1 LIRSRPLAH
10 PFRLPVYVARRPP
23 APFCKT
29 PSYDWRLTQTPY
41 NYSALKFINL
51 TRRTEIGANSY
62 YVEIGRH
69 RLMLDCGMHPK
80 NTGEDAL
87 PHLKAIADRE
97 IDAIL
102 ISHAHQDHI
111 GTLPVAM
118 RRFPSARV
126 FMTEATADIG
136 NVLLH
141 NSVNVMTRQREE
153 IGERSYP
160 LFTHR
165 ETDRASERWR
175 WCPVRQRISIA
186 GERAPQ
192 CERNALTFEF
202 FDAGHVLGSTGILLR
217 AQGQT
222 VFYTGDVN
230 FDDQTIMEAAIFPEE
245 KIDVLIM
252 ECTRGDHAKPAG
264 WTRAGEERRL
274 AETLED
280 AFARGA
286 CVLIPVFAL
295 GKTQEILAMLYKF
308 RRESRKV
315 SGEFPIYIGGLS
327 SKFTDIYDRRARM
340 TRRQL
345 PRLQLMRDVA
355 PFILN
360 DETVR
365 DAPLRAGR
373 VYVLS
378 SGMMIPKTLSNV
390 FARRLIENP
399 QHSIFFVGYA
409 NPESPAGLLR
419 DAGSDGEVA
428 LDPDKPP
435 QRIRCNIEQFQFSA
449 HATRETLIGYAKKL
463 SPRKIVLVHGDP
475 PAVEWMRTTLS
486 AELPDSEV
494 IMPDPGVELEL

>member
-1 LIRSRPLAH
+1 
-10 PFRLPVYVARRPP
+10 
-23 APFCKT
+23 
-29 PSYDWRLTQTPY
+29 
-41 NYSALKFINL
+41 
-51 TRRTEIGANSY
+51 
-62 YVEIGRH
+62 
-69 RLMLDCGMHPK
+69 MHPK
-80 NTGEDAL
+80 DTGEDAL
-87 PHLKAIADRE
+87 PHLKAIAARGIE
-97 IDAIL
+97 AIL

-118 RRFPSARV
+118 RRFPGARV
-126 FMTEATADIG
+126 FMTEATAEIG
-136 NVLLH
+136 SVLLH

-153 IGERSYP
+153 IAEMSYP
-160 LFTHR
+160 LFTHG
-165 ETDRASERWR
+165 ETDKASKRWR

-192 CERNALTFEF
+192 RERDAMTFEF

-217 AQGQT
+217 AENQT

-274 AETLED
+274 AEALGD
-280 AFARGA
+280 AFERDA

-295 GKTQEILAMLYKF
+295 GKTQEVLAMLYKF
-308 RRESRKV
+308 RRERLLA
-315 SGEFPIYIGGLS
+315 EFPIYIGGLS
-327 SKFTDIYDRRARM
+327 SKMTDIYDRRARM

-360 DETVR
+360 DATVR
-365 DAPLRAGR
+365 DAPVRGGR

-390 FARRLIENP
+390 FARRLIENR

-419 DAGSDGEVA
+419 DAGPGSEVA
-428 LDPDKPP
+428 LDPDKPV
-435 QRIRCNIEQFQFSA
+435 QQIQCNIQQFQFSA
-449 HATRETLIGYAKKL
+449 HATRETLIEYAKKL

-475 PAVEWMRTTLS
+475 PAVEWMRAQLATD
-486 AELPDSEV
+486 LPDADV
-494 IMPDPGVELEL
+494 IVPVPGVEIEL

>member
-1 LIRSRPLAH
+1 
-10 PFRLPVYVARRPP
+10 V
-23 APFCKT
+23 
-29 PSYDWRLTQTPY
+29 
-41 NYSALKFINL
+41 KFLNL

-62 YVEIGRH
+62 YLEIGGH
-69 RLMLDCGMHPK
+69 RLVLDCGMHPK

-87 PHLKAIADRE
+87 PYLKAIAGRD
-97 IDAIL
+97 IGAIL

-111 GTLPVAM
+111 GTLPLIM

-126 FMTEATADIG
+126 FMTEATAEVG
-136 NVLLH
+136 SVLLH

-153 IGERSYP
+153 VGEASYP

-175 WCPVRQRISIA
+175 RCPLRQQISIA

-192 CERNALTFEF
+192 REREALTFEF
-202 FDAGHVLGSTGILLR
+202 FEAGHVLGSAGILVR
-217 AQGQT
+217 AEGKT

-230 FDDQTIMEAAIFPEE
+230 FDDQTIMQAAVFTEE
-245 KIDVLIM
+245 KVDVLIM
-252 ECTRGDHAKPAG
+252 ECTRGDHAKPGG
-264 WTRAGEERRL
+264 WTRAGEERRF
-274 AETLED
+274 AEALES
-280 AFARGA
+280 AFERGA

-308 RRESRKV
+308 RCHRLLP
-315 SGEFPIYIGGLS
+315 EFPIYIGGLS
-327 SKFTDIYDRRARM
+327 SKFTDIYDRRAHT

-345 PRLQLMRDVA
+345 PRLQLMREAA

-365 DAPLRAGR
+365 DAQLRAGR
-373 VYVLS
+373 AYVLS
-378 SGMMIPKTLSNV
+378 SGMMIPNTLSNV
-390 FARRLIENP
+390 LGRRLIENP

-419 DAGSDGEVA
+419 EAGKGGEVA

-435 QRIRCNIEQFQFSA
+435 QRVRCNIEQFQFSA
-449 HATRETLIGYAKKL
+449 HATREGLIEYARKI

-475 PAVEWMRTTLS
+475 PAVEWMRATLA
-486 AELPDSEV
+486 AELPTTDV
-494 IMPDPGVELEL
+494 IVPTPGEEIGL

>member
-1 LIRSRPLAH
+1 M
-10 PFRLPVYVARRPP
+10 
-23 APFCKT
+23 
-29 PSYDWRLTQTPY
+29 
-41 NYSALKFINL
+41 KFTNL
-51 TRRTEIGANSY
+51 TGRTEIGANSY
-62 YVEIGRH
+62 YLEIGRH
-69 RLMLDCGMHPK
+69 RLLLDCGMHPK

-87 PHLKAIADRE
+87 PNLKAIADRG

-118 RRFPSARV
+118 RRFPGARV

-136 NVLLH
+136 SVLLH

-175 WCPVRQRISIA
+175 WCPVRQHISIA
-186 GERAPQ
+186 GERAAQ
-192 CERNALTFEF
+192 RERNALTFEF
-202 FDAGHVLGSTGILLR
+202 FEAGHVLGSTGILLR
-217 AQGQT
+217 AEGQT

-252 ECTRGDHAKPAG
+252 ECTRGDHAKPAD

-286 CVLIPVFAL
+286 CVLVPVFAL

-308 RRESRKV
+308 RRESRKL

-327 SKFTDIYDRRARM
+327 SKMTDIYDRRARM

-365 DAPLRAGR
+365 DAPLRGGR

-419 DAGSDGEVA
+419 DAGPGGEVA
-428 LDPDKPP
+428 LDPDKPA
-435 QRIRCNIEQFQFSA
+435 QRVRCNIEQFQFSA
-449 HATRETLIGYAKKL
+449 HATRETLIEYAKKL
-463 SPRKIVLVHGDP
+463 SPRKIVLVHGDR
-475 PAVEWMRTTLS
+475 PAVEWMRATLS
-486 AELPDSEV
+486 AELPGSEV
-494 IMPDPGVELEL
+494 IIPTPGVELEL

>member
-1 LIRSRPLAH
+1 M
-10 PFRLPVYVARRPP
+10 
-23 APFCKT
+23 
-29 PSYDWRLTQTPY
+29 
-41 NYSALKFINL
+41 KFLNL

-62 YVEIGRH
+62 YLEIGGH
-69 RLMLDCGMHPK
+69 RLVLDCGMHPK

-87 PHLKAIADRE
+87 PYLKAIAGRDIE
-97 IDAIL
+97 AIL

-111 GTLPVAM
+111 GTLPLIM

-126 FMTEATADIG
+126 FMTEATAEVG
-136 NVLLH
+136 SVLLH

-153 IGERSYP
+153 VGEASYP

-175 WCPVRQRISIA
+175 RCPLRQQISIA
-186 GERAPQ
+186 GGRAPQ
-192 CERNALTFEF
+192 REREALTFEF
-202 FDAGHVLGSTGILLR
+202 FEAGHVLGSAGILVR
-217 AQGQT
+217 AEGKT

-230 FDDQTIMEAAIFPEE
+230 FDDQTIMQAAVFTEE
-245 KIDVLIM
+245 KVDVLIM
-252 ECTRGDHAKPAG
+252 ECTRGDHAKPGG
-264 WTRAGEERRL
+264 WTRAGEERRF
-274 AETLED
+274 AEALES
-280 AFARGA
+280 AFERGA

-308 RRESRKV
+308 RHHRLLP
-315 SGEFPIYIGGLS
+315 EFPIYIGGLS
-327 SKFTDIYDRRARM
+327 SKFTDIYDRRAHT

-345 PRLQLMRDVA
+345 SRLQLMREAA

-365 DAPLRAGR
+365 DALLRAR
-373 VYVLS
+373 RAYVLS
-378 SGMMIPKTLSNV
+378 SGMMIPNTLSNV
-390 FARRLIENP
+390 LARRLIENP

-419 DAGSDGEVA
+419 EAGKGGEVA

-435 QRIRCNIEQFQFSA
+435 ERVRCNIEQFQFSA
-449 HATRETLIGYAKKL
+449 HATREGLIEYARKI

-475 PAVEWMRTTLS
+475 PAVEWMRATLA
-486 AELPDSEV
+486 AELPTTDV
-494 IMPDPGVELEL
+494 IIPTPGEEIGL

>member
-1 LIRSRPLAH
+1 
-10 PFRLPVYVARRPP
+10 
-23 APFCKT
+23 
-29 PSYDWRLTQTPY
+29 
-41 NYSALKFINL
+41 LKFINL

-62 YVEIGRH
+62 YLEIGRH
-69 RLMLDCGMHPK
+69 QLVLDCGMHPK

-87 PHLKAIADRE
+87 PYLKAIADRKIE
-97 IDAIL
+97 AIL

-118 RRFPSARV
+118 RRFPGVRV
-126 FMTEATADIG
+126 FMTEATAEIG

-153 IGERSYP
+153 IGEMSYP

-175 WCPVRQRISIA
+175 WCPSRQRISIA

-192 CERNALTFEF
+192 RERDALTFEF
-202 FDAGHVLGSTGILLR
+202 FEAGHVLGSAGILLR
-217 AQGQT
+217 TERQT

-230 FDDQTIMEAAIFPEE
+230 FDDQTIMQAAVFPEE
-245 KIDVLIM
+245 NIDVLIM
-252 ECTRGDHAKPAG
+252 ECTRGDHAKPVS

-274 AETLED
+274 AEALGH
-280 AFARGA
+280 AFERGA
-286 CVLIPVFAL
+286 GVLIPVFAL

-308 RRESRKV
+308 RRESRKL

-327 SKFTDIYDRRARM
+327 SKMTDIYDRRAHT

-345 PRLQLMRDVA
+345 PRLQLMREAA

-365 DAPLRAGR
+365 DAPLRGRR

-390 FARRLIENP
+390 FARRLVENP

-419 DAGSDGEVA
+419 DAGTGGEIA

-449 HATRETLIGYAKKL
+449 HATRESLIEYAKKI

-475 PAVEWMRTTLS
+475 PAVEWMRAQLD
-486 AELPDSEV
+486 ADLPDTDV
-494 IMPDPGVELEL
+494 IVPEPGVELEL

>member
-1 LIRSRPLAH
+1 MPCNHNSST
-10 PFRLPVYVARRPP
+10 VV
-23 APFCKT
+23 
-29 PSYDWRLTQTPY
+29 
-41 NYSALKFINL
+41 KFINL

-69 RLMLDCGMHPK
+69 RLVLDCGMHPK

-87 PHLKAIADRE
+87 PNLKTIADRE
-97 IDAIL
+97 IEAIL

-118 RRFPSARV
+118 RRFPGARV
-126 FMTEATADIG
+126 FMLEATAEVG

-153 IGERSYP
+153 IGEMSYP

-165 ETDRASERWR
+165 EVDRAWERWR
-175 WCPVRQRISIA
+175 WCPLRQRISIA
-186 GERAPQ
+186 GERTPQ
-192 CERNALTFEF
+192 RERDALTFEF
-202 FDAGHVLGSTGILLR
+202 FDAGHVLGSAGILLR
-217 AQGQT
+217 AEDKT

-230 FDDQTIMEAAIFPEE
+230 FDDQTIMQSALFPEE
-245 KIDVLIM
+245 RIDILIT
-252 ECTRGDHAKPAG
+252 ECTRGDHAKPPG

-274 AETLED
+274 AEALGS
-280 AFARGA
+280 AFERGA
-286 CVLIPVFAL
+286 CALIPVFAL
-295 GKTQEILAMLYKF
+295 GKTQELVAMLYKF
-308 RRESRKV
+308 RRQRLLP
-315 SGEFPIYIGGLS
+315 EFPIYIGGLS
-327 SKFTDIYDRRARM
+327 SKFTDIYDRRAHM

-345 PRLQLMRDVA
+345 PRLQLMREAA

-365 DAPLRAGR
+365 DAPVRAGR

-419 DAGSDGEVA
+419 DAGRGSEVA
-428 LDPDKPP
+428 LDPDKPA
-435 QRIRCNIEQFQFSA
+435 QRVLCNIEQFQFSA
-449 HATRETLIGYAKKL
+449 HGTREALVEYAKRV
-463 SPRKIVLVHGDP
+463 SPKKILLVHGDP
-475 PAVEWMRTTLS
+475 SAVEWMRATLS
-486 AELPDSEV
+486 VELPASDV
-494 IMPDPGVELEL
+494 ILPAPGMELDL